1 MNSNNEIIEE
11 LKHFDQATAK
21 VLSIISHEIRGSFNI
36 INGISNLILRDNIIK
51 DPDVR
56 ELIHLI
62 QSTSSKSF
70 DLLDNLLHLSNLET
84 INFKSEKRNVNIKNI
99 ITDVIEFYKFQI
111 NQKKLSIIL
120 DLDNNTEVSLNE
132 NMMIF
137 IFRNLLSNAIKFSN
151 VKGVI
156 EISYKWNNDVIEI
169 IFTDFGVGMNKKKI
183 NELKENIHNV
193 SFNGTIG
200 EKGTGIGLNL
210 CQYFIKQYNGNLEIQ
225 SSLGKGSIIKVI
237 LPVNI

>member
-137 IFRNLLSNAIKFSN
+137 IFRNLLSNAIKFSPVEGTLN
-151 VKGVI
+151 IRWENSILTIMDEGKGISNDWILGI
-156 EISYKWNNDVIEI
+156 ERNDWEGSDAQS
-169 IFTDFGVGMNKKKI
+169 TP
-183 NELKENIHNV
+183 
-193 SFNGTIG
+193 GTIG
-200 EKGTGIGLNL
+200 EKGSGFGLRL
-210 CQYFIKQYNGNLEIQ
+210 CLDFLKNHGGTLHAERMPNQGTKFTVRF
-225 SSLGKGSIIKVI
+225 SS
-237 LPVNI
+237 

>member
-1 MNSNNEIIEE
+1 MNSNHAIIEE

-21 VLSIISHEIRGSFNI
+21 VLSIISHEIRSSFNI

-56 ELIHLI
+56 ELILLI
-62 QSTSSKSF
+62 QSTSNKSF

-84 INFKSEKRNVNIKNI
+84 INFKTDKRNVNIKNI
-99 ITDVIEFYKFQI
+99 ITEIVEFYKFQL
-111 NQKKLSIIL
+111 NQKKLSVIL
-120 DLDNNTEVSLNE
+120 DLDNNTEVSVNE

-156 EISYKWNNDVIEI
+156 EISYKWNNEYIEI
-169 IFTDFGVGMNKKKI
+169 IVTDFGVGMNKKKI
-183 NELKENIHNV
+183 NELKENIQKV

-200 EKGTGIGLNL
+200 EKGSGIGLNL
-210 CQYFIKQYNGNLEIQ
+210 CQYFIKQYNGNLQIE
-225 SSLGKGSIIKVI
+225 SSLGKGSTIKVM
-237 LPVNI
+237 LPINY